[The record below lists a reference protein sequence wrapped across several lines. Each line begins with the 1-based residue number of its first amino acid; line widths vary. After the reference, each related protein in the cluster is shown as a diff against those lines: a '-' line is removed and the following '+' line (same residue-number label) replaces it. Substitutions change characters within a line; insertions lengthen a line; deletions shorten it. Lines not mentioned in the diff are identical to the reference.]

1 MDESRAESQN
11 EMPRCGACDEPLA
24 GGVGAERISVPDHE
38 YRTPVR
44 VEYHT
49 CASCKSLTQVPM
61 PDATQLATFYVPGYH
76 SFAAGEAGRLAR
88 WKHRSRLAGL
98 RPLLRDASEPLLDFG
113 CGGGQFLFAAA
124 EIIPNPLFGFEIAE
138 DEAIDR
144 HRDGRV
150 VLIRGSVDFLVE
162 ALPKLRLVTMNH
174 VIEHLPDPANTFR
187 KLSERMLP
195 GGIFEGQTPNPA
207 SLERWL
213 FGPRWSGY
221 HAPRHTVIFSP
232 AGVRALF
239 ARLGIDDCPVRPA
252 FNPAGI
258 AVSLLSLRNGS
269 EGGSIPRTGLSWYAG
284 LAAACFGY
292 PIERLAN
299 SPGMIDFVARTH
311 DEAVKALG

>member
-1 MDESRAESQN
+1 MDESRPESQN
-11 EMPRCGACDEPLA
+11 EVPRCGACDEPLVE
-24 GGVGAERISVPDHE
+24 GVGAEHISVPDHE
-38 YRTPVR
+38 YQTRVR
-44 VEYHT
+44 VEYHA
-49 CASCKSLTQVPM
+49 CASCQSLTQVPM
-61 PDATQLATFYVPGYH
+61 PDADRLASFYVPGYH
-76 SFAAGEAGRLAR
+76 SFTAGKAGRLAR

-124 EIIPNPLFGFEIAE
+124 QAIPNPLFGFEIAE
-138 DEAIDR
+138 EEAVDR
-144 HRDGRV
+144 RCDGRV
-150 VLIRGSVDFLVE
+150 VLIRGSVDFLVD

-174 VIEHLPDPANTFR
+174 VIEHLPDPAHTFQR
-187 KLSERMLP
+187 LSERMLP

-207 SLERWL
+207 SLEHRL
-213 FGPRWSGY
+213 FGARWSGY

-269 EGGSIPRTGLSWYAG
+269 EGGLMPRSGLVWYAALG
-284 LAAACFGY
+284 AACAGY
-292 PIERLAN
+292 PVERLAN
-299 SPGMIDFVARTH
+299 SPGMIDFRARTRG
-311 DEAVKALG
+311 ETLKAPR